1 MSLQEGELL
10 KLVETSF
17 SVNTHVLL
25 PSCNLQE
32 KAFIFTR
39 SEIIVWTK
47 IHTEAKI
54 KLKNKI

>member
-1 MSLQEGELL
+1 MSLKEGELL

-17 SVNTHVLL
+17 SENTRVLL

-32 KAFIFTR
+32 KAFIFTW
-39 SEIIVWTK
+39 SEIIGSTK
-47 IHTEAKI
+47 IHSEAKI